1 MTRTRL
7 LGLSLL
13 LLGVTIQEGLAREY
27 TRLPLPKGIQ
37 ERFGEVVLSGEI
49 AYSPHGDRLAVPSS
63 VGIWI
68 HDART
73 GRLKSHLD
81 TSFVRPAVFS
91 PDGRT
96 LAAGT
101 RRAIRLWEVDTG
113 QLKAVLDGHAGFVRS
128 AAFSPDGETLA
139 SGSGDHTIRLWAVDT
154 GQLETILYGH
164 TGEVESVAFS
174 PDGKTLASGGG
185 DYTIRLW
192 DVASGQQR
200 AALHG
205 HSGWIESVA
214 FSPDGRTLAS
224 GGWDGTIRL
233 WDAGSGEPRTTLLEQ
248 GRYGVAGWVW
258 SLAFV
263 DAGTLASGHDDGVR
277 LWNAETGQLESTL
290 TLEGHGSWVSS
301 VAVAPNGRTLASGS
315 RTGHYTV
322 LLWDISSRMKM
333 EATVT
338 GGRVE
343 GLTVEFSR
351 SISGRRPHY
360 AWTARTDAAGRLEL
374 TLFPGHSGLYQAR
387 ARGTDGQVVGRWHS
401 IPLNRGI
408 RQSVNL
414 TLGGDERTV
423 AVGPESAAKAAAP
436 DERADNEL
444 YPNQPNPFN
453 GGTRIAYRLAGPGPV
468 RLEIYNLMGQQVRTL
483 VDEVQAAGLYEVS
496 WDGRDRRGLAVAAG
510 IYLARLDY
518 PGGAQTRRLMY
529 LK

>member
-1 MTRTRL
+1 M
-7 LGLSLL
+7 
-13 LLGVTIQEGLAREY
+13 
-27 TRLPLPKGIQ
+27 
-37 ERFGEVVLSGEI
+37 
-49 AYSPHGDRLAVPSS
+49 
-63 VGIWI
+63 
-68 HDART
+68 
-73 GRLKSHLD
+73 
-81 TSFVRPAVFS
+81 
-91 PDGRT
+91 
-96 LAAGT
+96 
-101 RRAIRLWEVDTG
+101 
-113 QLKAVLDGHAGFVRS
+113 
-128 AAFSPDGETLA
+128 
-139 SGSGDHTIRLWAVDT
+139 GDHTIRLWAVDT

-233 WDAGSGEPRTTLLEQ
+233 WDSETGELESTLK
-248 GRYGVAGWVW
+248 GPGKYGLASWVW

-263 DAGTLASGHDDGVR
+263 DAGTLASGHDDGIR

-315 RTGHYTV
+315 RSGHYTV

-387 ARGTDGQVVGRWHS
+387 ARGADGQVVGRWHS